1 MNEYFFIKVKGSN
14 CALIMITLLF
24 LGALYEL
31 SSCKSNKKFSFHK
44 VKFNKETWSKI
55 TFEKLYN

>member
-1 MNEYFFIKVKGSN
+1 
-14 CALIMITLLF
+14 MITLLF

-55 TFEKLYN
+55 TFEKLNNWKNMFIYKADTFAD